1 MPSKKTLP
9 SPRIESLWN
18 RFSHWWERL
27 FVGEKPR
34 YPRPIGE
41 PIASTLCT
49 LYQYERFEPH
59 ACYTWRAIPTYY
71 VKPPGAHIFLLCD
84 SLKGVPKTNPLATH
98 RLTIALMSAGAK
110 DKYWSEDF
118 EMTSDWGEGNCAWI
132 VTRLLAAMLL
142 RVEYSALKPTDWSAK
157 AAIYVKQNRQ

>member
-1 MPSKKTLP
+1 MPLKKT
-9 SPRIESLWN
+9 PRLSKIESIWN
-18 RFSHWWERL
+18 RFSSWWERL
-27 FVGEKPR
+27 FIGEKPK

-49 LYQYERFEPH
+49 LYQYERFEPN

-71 VKPPGAHIFLLCD
+71 VKPPDAHIFLLCD
-84 SLKGVPKTNPLATH
+84 SLKGLPKANPLATH

-110 DKYWSEDF
+110 SKYWSEDF
-118 EMTSDWGEGNCAWI
+118 EMASDWGEGNCAWI
-132 VTRLLAAMLL
+132 VTRLLAARLL
-142 RVEYSALKPTDWSAK
+142 RSEYSAIDWSAK